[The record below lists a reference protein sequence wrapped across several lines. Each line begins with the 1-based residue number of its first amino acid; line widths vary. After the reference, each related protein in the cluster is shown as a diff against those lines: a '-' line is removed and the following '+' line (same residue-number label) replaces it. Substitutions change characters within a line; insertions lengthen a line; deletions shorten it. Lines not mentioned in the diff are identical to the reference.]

1 MRDIIATGNIQN
13 GGTQMTS
20 EEIDRYRQLIKDEGA
35 SDNENDNCDVILS
48 PEMIVFNV
56 QENA

>member
-1 MRDIIATGNIQN
+1 
-13 GGTQMTS
+13 MTS

-48 PEMIVFNV
+48 PEMVVFNV